1 MKRRH
6 LFEFGDQPWLPAF
19 LRDAMTDYLALVYRL
34 SPLPGV
40 WAEVIERILK
50 ATGCEEI
57 VGLGSGCGG
66 PMSLVVAELRRRG
79 CHAEVTLTDLH
90 VRQRQGTGGIRYWPQ
105 PVSALSVPI
114 GLEDLRTMFAAL
126 HHFTP
131 GEAAG
136 ILQSS
141 VAAIALSPSSKQP
154 AEALPRLLR
163 RFSYHP
169 WCYC

>member
-57 VGLGSGCGG
+57 VGLGSGSGG

-90 VRQRQGTGGIRYWPQ
+90 VRQRQGTGGHPLLAPTGQRVVGANRPRRSTDH
-105 PVSALSVPI
+105 VCSAPS
-114 GLEDLRTMFAAL
+114 F
-126 HHFTP
+126 H
-131 GEAAG
+131 AG
-136 ILQSS
+136 
-141 VAAIALSPSSKQP
+141 
-154 AEALPRLLR
+154 
-163 RFSYHP
+163 
-169 WCYC
+169 